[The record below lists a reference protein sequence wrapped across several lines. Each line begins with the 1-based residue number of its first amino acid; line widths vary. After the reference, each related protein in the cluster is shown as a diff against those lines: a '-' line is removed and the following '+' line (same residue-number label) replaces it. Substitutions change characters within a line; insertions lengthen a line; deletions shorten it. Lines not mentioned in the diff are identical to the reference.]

1 MKGRKRVSRQTKK
14 RIQSLREEMNRLPEY
29 VLQEIRAHPTDAEM
43 IFTVEADTGNFKEHE
58 MSIRW

>member
-14 RIQSLREEMNRLPEY
+14 RIKSLREEMNRLPDY
-29 VLQEIRAHPTDAEM
+29 VLQEIRAHPTEAEL
-43 IFTVEADTGNFKEHE
+43 IFTVETECGNFKEHE

>member
-1 MKGRKRVSRQTKK
+1 
-14 RIQSLREEMNRLPEY
+14 MNRLPEY

-43 IFTVEADTGNFKEHE
+43 IFTAEADTENFKEHE